1 MNAVSEFGSF
11 LDHIEHTEGRSML
24 SDYGNI
30 GQSCD
35 RQQRLLKLEHTDG
48 RVEITDGQMRWIME
62 LKP

>member
-1 MNAVSEFGSF
+1 MSEVSPFAAF
-11 LDHIEHTEGRSML
+11 MDCMEHAEGRSVL

-35 RQQRLLKLEHTDG
+35 RQQRLLKLEHPDG
-48 RVEITDGQMRWIME
+48 LVEITDDQMRWIME